1 MNKRLLI
8 VVDMQND
15 FVFGSLANPMAEAII
30 PNIIKEM
37 DASDCVIFIV
47 SKSII
52 LFFNL
57 FFIVNY

>member
-30 PNIIKEM
+30 PSIVKEM
-37 DASDCVIFIV
+37 DASDFIIFTRDTHY
-47 SKSII
+47 
-52 LFFNL
+52 N
-57 FFIVNY
+57 N